1 MLERVCLSSLCFW
14 NDDDDGASCQAQ
26 VADQFGLA
34 DAVRVNNNLATAQGK
49 KDTPGLIDVKGL
61 GRPKEFTGREGGFPT
76 VVDEGGGILCW
87 RDPGV

>member
-1 MLERVCLSSLCFW
+1 MLEHVCLSSLCFW

-26 VADQFGLA
+26 VADQFGLT

-61 GRPKEFTGREGGFPT
+61 GRPKEFTGREGISNSGRRRRRHSM
-76 VVDEGGGILCW
+76 LA
-87 RDPGV
+87 